1 MGTGESVKSDLK
13 KQRRMQG
20 IKHWVH
26 TARGFLETGGLSGT
40 LERCCDVKDRARS

>member
-26 TARGFLETGGLSGT
+26 GAAKTGVS
-40 LERCCDVKDRARS
+40 